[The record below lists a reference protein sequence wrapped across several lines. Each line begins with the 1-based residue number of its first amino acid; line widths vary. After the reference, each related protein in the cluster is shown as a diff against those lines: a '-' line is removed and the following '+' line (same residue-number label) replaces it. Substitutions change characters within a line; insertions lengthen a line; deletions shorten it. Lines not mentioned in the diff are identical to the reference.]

1 MRSRMELQKLLD
13 LIVNAVEDMK
23 ALDVKVI
30 NVQGKTSITDVM
42 VIVTGTSS
50 RHVKS
55 IADNVVEKAKAAGVQ
70 PLGTEGEQSLE
81 WVLVDLGDVVVHVML
96 QQTRDFYNLEKLWE
110 TPPAGERP
118 APVPAATA
126 ATL

>member
-110 TPPAGERP
+110 TSPAGERSTS
-118 APVPAATA
+118 VSA

>member
-1 MRSRMELQKLLD
+1 MELQKLLD

-110 TPPAGERP
+110 TSPAGERSTS
-118 APVPAATA
+118 VSA